1 MIKIL
6 LKTRDKAIIGF
17 ESSGHANFAEQGE
30 DIICAAVS
38 ALTINSI
45 NTLEEVLNLDKE
57 IRYTYGENEI
67 TLDIKPELLDEARLH
82 DTQVVLR
89 SYELGIISIIKEY
102 EHSKEFEDFISL
114 NYREV

>member
-1 MIKIL
+1 MIEIL
-6 LKTRDKAIIGF
+6 LKTRDKKIIGF
-17 ESSGHANFAEQGE
+17 ESSGHANYAAAGE

-45 NTLEEVLNLDKE
+45 NTLEEVLKLGDK
-57 IRYTYGENEI
+57 IRYTFDENEI
-67 TLDIKPELLDEARLH
+67 TLDINPEILDEARLH

-102 EHSKEFEDFISL
+102 EHSKDFEDFISL
-114 NYREV
+114 YYREV